1 MKDFKKYYII
11 PAPPDEVY
19 LALTL
24 SATIQLWSGDLAE
37 MSAEPGTEFSLW
49 DGSIVGKNLEFE
61 TGKKIVQEWY
71 FGDEPNEGEKSIVTI
86 KLHPDAQGTSVELKH
101 INIPDEDYDDIVD
114 GWNNIYFGSLREF
127 YE

>member
-11 PAPPDEVY
+11 PAPPEEVY

-24 SATIQLWSGDLAE
+24 SATIQLWSGEYAE

-61 TGKKIVQEWY
+61 TSKKIVQEWY
-71 FGDEPNEGEKSIVTI
+71 FGDEVEEDKKSIVTI
-86 KLHPDAQGTSVELKH
+86 KLHTDAQGTSAELKH

-114 GWNNIYFGSLREF
+114 GWNTIYFGSLREF